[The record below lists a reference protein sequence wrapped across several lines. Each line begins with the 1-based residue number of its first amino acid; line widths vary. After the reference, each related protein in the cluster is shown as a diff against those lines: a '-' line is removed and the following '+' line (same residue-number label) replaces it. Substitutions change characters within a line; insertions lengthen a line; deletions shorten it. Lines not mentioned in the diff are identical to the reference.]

1 MPTRFGAS
9 QLKFPLAIAALG
21 GTPRSLHAYT
31 TATLRYMTL
40 ETPVGTDYVVPAG
53 KTFKITRVVFSA
65 PVAASVNVSIGYAD
79 DGVADGLA
87 APTNPV
93 YVIGDGS
100 VSVLAMAAILTIYTV
115 DVYAVIPAGKY
126 PFIRGI
132 TSAAVV
138 QVHGIEE

>member
-1 MPTRFGAS
+1 MKIIGIGIFSLALVLGFWSYS
-9 QLKFPLAIAALG
+9 Q
-21 GTPRSLHAYT
+21 
-31 TATLRYMTL
+31 ATGN
-40 ETPVGTDYVVPAG
+40 E
-53 KTFKITRVVFSA
+53 ITVCAKKS
-65 PVAASVNVSIGYAD
+65 
-79 DGVADGLA
+79 GL
-87 APTNPV
+87 V

-138 QVHGIEE
+138 LVHGIEE